1 MTSVVGSIRKTPS
14 LSGTSWPIGYD
25 AVGAGQTVVL
35 FVATNRKAYPIA
47 FPGEWV
53 LKANTGHSLAPHTM
67 AIYYQTFPSGAA
79 SGSAIGTFTSANIGH
94 GYSVVLSDAQ
104 FDVVSASATE
114 VTAGGVST
122 STVAAITG
130 AAASS
135 IYLNFVIAEFYRT
148 FAHSGGFTATD
159 QIQDFVP
166 DANGGLSSALGYKTS
181 SAGSIT
187 GGTWTTTDPY
197 FGSPEARTSTMAIIF
212 KPAAVATNPTASG
225 SIYAPD
231 ESATEPPTSPFAAP
245 TVAVT
250 GSTSVGVTVSGWDVT
265 ADTVHITAA
274 LVTGGVPGAYTL
286 VKSVAIP
293 GISMPISITGLM
305 AGATY
310 RFSWYVSRSG
320 QNSVAASQTTADITL
335 QGLFCYLYAD
345 VSALG
350 VTGVDAQVFRL
361 PSGTDLAGASLG
373 SATGLAFDATAVG
386 GRARLR
392 IPVVQPSTGA
402 LLVAN
407 DTVAAV
413 ARKSVIGGSAIWT
426 RITVDAKI
434 AEA

>member
-1 MTSVVGSIRKTPS
+1 MTSVVGSIRKTPT
-14 LSGTSWPIGYD
+14 LSGTTWPIAYD
-25 AVGAGQTVVL
+25 TVPAGHTVVL

-47 FPGEWV
+47 FPVEWT
-53 LKANTGHSLAPHTM
+53 LKANVGHSIAPHAM
-67 AIYYQTFPSGAA
+67 AIYYQTFPSGAVA
-79 SGSAIGTFTSANIGH
+79 GSAVGTFSSANLGH
-94 GYSVVLSDAQ
+94 GFSVILSDAQ

-114 VTAGGVST
+114 VTAGGVAD

-148 FAHSGGFTATD
+148 YAHSGGFTATD
-159 QIQDFVP
+159 QIVDFVV

-181 SAGSIT
+181 GAGSIT

-197 FGSPEARTSTMAIIF
+197 GGSPEARTSTMAIIF
-212 KPAAVATNPTASG
+212 KPAAVVTNPTASG

-231 ESATEPPTSPFAAP
+231 EAATSPPDSPIAAP
-245 TVAVT
+245 TIAVT
-250 GSTSVGVTVSGWDVT
+250 GSTSVSATVSGWDAT
-265 ADTVHITAA
+265 ADSIHINAS
-274 LVTGGVPGAYTL
+274 LVTGGVPGAYFLAKT
-286 VKSVAIP
+286 VSVS
-293 GISMPISITGLM
+293 GVSMPISVTGLT

-310 RFSWYVSRSG
+310 RFTWHVSRSG
-320 QNSVAASQTTADITL
+320 QNSVASSQETANITL
-335 QGLFCYLYAD
+335 QGLYCYLYAD

-361 PSGTDLAGASLG
+361 PTGTALAGASLG
-373 SATGLAFDATAVG
+373 SATGLTFDATAVG

-392 IPVVQPSTGA
+392 IPIVQPSTGA
-402 LLVAN
+402 LLAVN

-426 RITVDAKI
+426 RITTDAKI
-434 AEA
+434 AES